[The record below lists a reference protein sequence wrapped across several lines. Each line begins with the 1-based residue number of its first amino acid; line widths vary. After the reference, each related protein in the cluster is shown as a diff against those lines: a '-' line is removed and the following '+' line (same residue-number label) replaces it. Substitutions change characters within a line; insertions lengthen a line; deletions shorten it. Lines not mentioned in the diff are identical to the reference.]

1 MEVLQ
6 TKADK
11 ESYGVLLSCKRFK
24 VTPSKKNGER
34 EREDKE
40 ETFELVGRVKLSKSC
55 RKRGRG
61 GASNRMS
68 GREESYQDCCV
79 RANRQ
84 QQSLVRKEDGN
95 EQVEI
100 IYLTSL
106 FFFYLGIMNKK
117 ISRIKIHDSNSN

>member
-1 MEVLQ
+1 ME
-6 TKADK
+6 
-11 ESYGVLLSCKRFK
+11 R
-24 VTPSKKNGER
+24 ER

-84 QQSLVRKEDGN
+84 QQSLVRKEDGK

-100 IYLTSL
+100 I
-106 FFFYLGIMNKK
+106 
-117 ISRIKIHDSNSN
+117 